1 VKKEKITQHQKAK
14 REEVTGYLEDL
25 VNSMRSG
32 KIVVEQ
38 NGHFVALTLPE
49 SLEIELEARQKKE
62 KGSISIEISWK
73 EPETVSEPAG
83 IRISSEEPKNAE
95 EAEQTGAERE

>member
-1 VKKEKITQHQKAK
+1 MKKDKITQHQKAK

-25 VNSMRSG
+25 VKSLRNG

-38 NGHFVALTLPE
+38 NGHFIALTLPE
-49 SLEIELEARQKKE
+49 TLEIELEARQKKE

-83 IRISSEEPKNAE
+83 IKISSEEPE
-95 EAEQTGAERE
+95 ETEQTGAERE